1 MKRFYTKFLT
11 VILIASI
18 IGISSNTALAF
29 GSKNKKNSQ
38 TAAVSKAAKKDYN
51 IDDRAKSQE
60 QVTITIKKSLR
71 ITEEVFIIQ
80 AVMCLLFPLIC

>member
-29 GSKNKKNSQ
+29 SLSYNPARQGSQHMITLNASS
-38 TAAVSKAAKKDYN
+38 AIAVRKCALS
-51 IDDRAKSQE
+51 RQL
-60 QVTITIKKSLR
+60 Q
-71 ITEEVFIIQ
+71 
-80 AVMCLLFPLIC
+80 